1 MKCGFCDRPLESL
14 SALCDCGKDPNAG
27 WVMHGRYQLLGLIGQ
42 GGMGMIYRAL
52 DQETQELCA
61 IKISRWCEALQQLRQ
76 MESAEAKAEEQSRI
90 EREFKLLEKASSRNK
105 HVVQV
110 FDNFREDSMLGLYY
124 PMEFLE
130 GQSLAQLPEWG
141 QAMEPDTVVDLV
153 LQLCEGVGVAH
164 GLGVVHRDLNPD
176 NIFIVR
182 TPERERFVKLI
193 DFGIARDLYARK
205 GIYNT
210 GSDLAF
216 GHLHYLAPEQVG
228 YDPITDEY
236 QTETAAKL
244 DHRADIYSIG
254 AIMFHML
261 TGEPPFDDGTIEGLA
276 LRNWRKPPNVA
287 RVLKAQ
293 QMPHEL
299 QEVILSCLQPTPNL
313 RLPDILVLSDLLRS
327 YVDNR
332 NSEAAFDM
340 MLEHASQSPD
350 LPAATEGNMA
360 ETEMSWEFPALEKEW
375 ELPAAPHDSEA
386 SMAEMS
392 IFSQEFNA
400 MFTEDGPQGGLD
412 FSDDELP
419 AAPSGALAAP
429 PQPPP
434 MPRPTPPPLPI
445 TSIAEPASHE
455 LLTTPA
461 TPQTPPPV
469 SMPMDVWNS
478 LDNAPAFMDFE
489 EIEESSPGGAP
500 DVVMDHKNMNVQSFF
515 DGVEHIIEE
524 HKIPQ
529 KQQAP
534 QVRVLS
540 KRSPQLEQLLSLDNL
555 DVVPSLMPDAE
566 AGVPATPTRTSEAQ
580 SFPKPHINASSDV
593 LLASEILFDM
603 EVEEEVVSSST
614 SYEAHTA
621 SGSATHAEAGQTP
634 MSFDEILQSRDEIPV
649 PGDFYKQAS
658 PSSSHLS
665 GVVPNPNR
673 SPVSM
678 PEQFRKTKQPSLSPE
693 RAATF
698 ETISPEAQA
707 AKADAPTPSTPKI
720 KGRGVLWAVLAILV
734 LAGGAAAYFF
744 LIK

>member
-1 MKCGFCDRPLESL
+1 MKCGFCHRPLESL

-27 WVMHGRYQLLGLIGQ
+27 WVMRGRYQLLGLIGQ

-76 MESAEAKAEEQSRI
+76 MESDQAKAEEKSRI

-110 FDNFREDSMLGLYY
+110 FDNFHEDSMLGLYY

-141 QAMEPDTVVDLV
+141 QAMDPDAVVDLV

-164 GLGVVHRDLNPD
+164 GLGVVHRDLNPE

-182 TPERERFVKLI
+182 TPEQERFVKLI

-327 YVDNR
+327 YIDNQ

-350 LPAATEGNMA
+350 LPAATDGNVA
-360 ETEMSWEFPALEKEW
+360 EAEMSWEFPALEKEW
-375 ELPAAPHDSEA
+375 DLPEDPHDSES

-400 MFTEDGPQGGLD
+400 LFTEDSPKGGLD
-412 FSDDELP
+412 FSDDEIP
-419 AAPSGALAAP
+419 AAPSGALVAP

-434 MPRPTPPPLPI
+434 MPRPTPPPLPSK
-445 TSIAEPASHE
+445 SIAEPASRE
-455 LLTTPA
+455 LHAIPA
-461 TPQTPPPV
+461 SPQTPPPV

-489 EIEESSPGGAP
+489 EVDESSANGTPN
-500 DVVMDHKNMNVQSFF
+500 VVMDHKKMNVQSFF

-529 KQQAP
+529 KQHAP

-555 DVVPSLMPDAE
+555 DVVPSLMPDPE
-566 AGVPATPTRTSEAQ
+566 AGLQTTTPLPPEPPSV
-580 SFPKPHINASSDV
+580 PKPDPNASSDV
-593 LLASEILFDM
+593 LLASELLFDM
-603 EVEEEVVSSST
+603 EVEEEVIPSS
-614 SYEAHTA
+614 A
-621 SGSATHAEAGQTP
+621 GHAGGAQAP
-634 MSFDEILQSRDEIPV
+634 MSFHEIRQSRDEIPA
-649 PGDFYKQAS
+649 PGGFHRQAS
-658 PSSSHLS
+658 PSSASLS

-673 SPVSM
+673 SPVAM
-678 PEQFRKTKQPSLSPE
+678 PEQFRRNKQPSLSPE

-698 ETISPEAQA
+698 ESMPPEGQTPNA
-707 AKADAPTPSTPKI
+707 ALPSKPQK
-720 KGRGVLWAVLAILV
+720 KGRGMLWAALAILL

-744 LIK
+744 LFK